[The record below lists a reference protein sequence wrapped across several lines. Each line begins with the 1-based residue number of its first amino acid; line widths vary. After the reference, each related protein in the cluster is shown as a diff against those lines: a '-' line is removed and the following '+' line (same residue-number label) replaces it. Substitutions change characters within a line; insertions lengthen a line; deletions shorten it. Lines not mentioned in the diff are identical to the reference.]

1 MPVKQSLS
9 FAKKTSWCV
18 MGELIANQIVITVI
32 VTVVGMCLA
41 AVSGYVVGINKHSKA
56 RKTIDECVA
65 RNEIRQAYED
75 YVVKG
80 KKLTA
85 SRYDELERLFDAYL
99 TMGWNG
105 SGKKWIAEIRE
116 KIPYLIID

>member
-1 MPVKQSLS
+1 MY
-9 FAKKTSWCV
+9 
-18 MGELIANQIVITVI
+18 ELVANQIVITVV

-41 AVSGYVVGINKHSKA
+41 AVSGYVVGVSKHSKA
-56 RKTIDECVA
+56 RRTIDECVA
-65 RNEIRQAYED
+65 RNEIRQAFED
-75 YVVKG
+75 YVVNG

-85 SRYDELERLFDAYL
+85 SRYDELEKLFDAYL

-116 KIPYLIID
+116 KVPFLIVD